1 MDRYSRHRN
10 LFTESQL
17 ERIKRARIMV
27 AGAGG
32 LGCTVMQL
40 IVRLGIDKLHIY
52 DYAQVDLPDL
62 NRQLLYDE
70 NDLGKNKASCAALKL
85 GRINHEVQIIAH
97 VEKIDQATLLPDV
110 DLVFDCLDN
119 FQTRFLLDK
128 LLYPQNIPMI
138 HGGVNKFFAQ
148 VTSIVP
154 PYSKSLS
161 ELFPVEAAAVD
172 GQTTKNIF
180 PPIVT
185 TTASMQVSEGVKF
198 LTGQQ
203 SNMLINKVLMIDA
216 LTNSFEIVD
225 FR

>member
-10 LFTESQL
+10 LFPENQL
-17 ERIKRARIMV
+17 EQIKRARVMV

-40 IVRLGIDKLHIY
+40 IVRLGIDTLHIY

-85 GRINHEVQIIAH
+85 GGINHEVHIIAH
-97 VEKIDQATLLPDV
+97 VEKIDQTTLLPDV
-110 DLVFDCLDN
+110 DLVFDCLDT

-154 PYSKSLS
+154 PHSKSLS

-172 GQTTKNIF
+172 SQTTKDIF

-185 TTASMQVSEGVKF
+185 TTASMQVSEGIKF
-198 LTGQQ
+198 LIGQQ
-203 SNMLINKVLMIDA
+203 SDMLINRVLMIDA